1 MTPEP
6 RTPDEHAIPTVTPNA
21 LAWLDSNWP
30 FAGTVAAAFLAC
42 LLPLAVGAWPSGL
55 TLTYLL
61 LLLYLVHQVE
71 EHYRDRFRRF
81 INLRVAGGAD
91 ALTPRATMWINV
103 GAVWLLGAVVLLL
116 TGLVDVGF
124 GLILIYTTLLNA
136 VLHIVMAA
144 VLRSYNPGLLTAAAL
159 FVPFGTW
166 ALVVVARANGLG
178 LAGHLV
184 GLAVAVLAHAAIV
197 VLVRRRVGRSG
208 DAAAVVRP

>member
-6 RTPDEHAIPTVTPNA
+6 RTPDEHAIPTVTPDA
-21 LAWLDSNWP
+21 LTWLDSNWP
-30 FAGTVAAAFLAC
+30 FAGTIAAAFLAC
-42 LLPLAVGAWPSGL
+42 LLPLVVSAWPAGL

-61 LLLYLVHQVE
+61 LLVYLVHQVE
-71 EHYRDRFRRF
+71 EHLRDRFRRF
-81 INLRVAGGAD
+81 INERVAGGAD

-103 GAVWLLGAVVLLL
+103 GAVWLLSAAVLLL
-116 TGLVDVGF
+116 AGLVDVGF

-136 VLHIVMAA
+136 VLHIVMAG
-144 VLRSYNPGLLTAAAL
+144 VLRGYNPGLWTAAAL

-184 GLAVAVLAHAAIV
+184 GLAVAVLVHAAIV
-197 VLVRRRVGRSG
+197 VLVRRRVGRGG
-208 DAAAVVRP
+208 DAGAEARP